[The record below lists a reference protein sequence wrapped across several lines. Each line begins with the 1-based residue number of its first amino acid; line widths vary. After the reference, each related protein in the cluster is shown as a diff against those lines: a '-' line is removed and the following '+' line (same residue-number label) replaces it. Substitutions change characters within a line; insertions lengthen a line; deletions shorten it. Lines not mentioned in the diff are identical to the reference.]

1 MMWFRQQ
8 RKKRGGIVQRM
19 WWLNLIRGIVALMVG
34 ILILG
39 WPTVGS
45 KLFVNFLAIFWLS
58 SGVMILQWGLSLHQ
72 RRGLWLVAGI
82 VGTVVGIA
90 LLLRFVY
97 QRYLDPGQ
105 AVRMLGT
112 LALFVGLINIFGGF
126 RTPEMTREEVMGRIL
141 LGAFEVGLG
150 MLLIIIDALGPLSK
164 LLAGGWAFIG
174 GIVLILQA
182 LHMRR
187 ASKAKPLVE

>member
-1 MMWFRQQ
+1 MWL
-8 RKKRGGIVQRM
+8 
-19 WWLNLIRGIVALMVG
+19 LNLIRGIVALMVG

-39 WPTVGS
+39 WPTIGTG
-45 KLFVNFLAIFWLS
+45 LFVNFLAIFWLS

-82 VGTVVGIA
+82 VGTVVGAA
-90 LLLRFVY
+90 LLLRSVY
-97 QRYLDPGQ
+97 QRYLDPAQ
-105 AVRMLGT
+105 AVRILGA

-126 RTPEMTREEVMGRIL
+126 RTPEMTREEGIGRVL

-150 MLLIIIDALGPLSK
+150 VLLIIIDALGPVSK

-182 LHMRR
+182 LQMRR
-187 ASKAKPLVE
+187 ASMLKPLG

>member
-1 MMWFRQQ
+1 MQ
-8 RKKRGGIVQRM
+8 RL
-19 WWLNLIRGIVALMVG
+19 WWLNLIRGIVALIVG

-58 SGVMILQWGLSLHQ
+58 SGVMILQWGSSQHQ

-82 VGTVVGIA
+82 VGTVVGAA
-90 LLLRFVY
+90 LLLRYVY
-97 QRYLDPGQ
+97 QRYLDPAQ
-105 AVRMLGT
+105 AVRILGA

-126 RTPEMTREEVMGRIL
+126 RTPDMTREEVIGRVI

-150 MLLIIIDALGPLSK
+150 VLLIIIDALGPLSK

-182 LHMRR
+182 LQMRR
-187 ASKAKPLVE
+187 ASKAKPMIE